1 MLGVYQFL
9 LPYLLG
15 LLGFFARFSPGLRE
29 FLTAREGL
37 LARWRAAS
45 LGENRI
51 WFHVSSVGELEQA
64 RPVIEGLAG
73 KYSVVL
79 SYFSPSVPRLVKDW
93 SFVRY
98 ADFLPLD
105 RPEEMRELM
114 EIIRP
119 RLLVLNRYDIWPNHV
134 LAAQTAGVPILLI
147 NASTPPL
154 GWFGWL
160 SLRARHVLF
169 SSVRAWTFVDA
180 IAANAWEPFVHPR
193 ARGLVAG
200 DPRVD
205 RALARVEKALAENRA
220 GERLRHW
227 ERQKFCLVAGS
238 TWPRDEAVLLQAWT
252 RLKIPRS
259 LVIVPHEPIESHLE
273 HLEKTLDQSGL
284 SHRRFSRLDSPSQ
297 ADVLILDQ
305 RGFLAEIYGL
315 GRLAYV
321 GGGFGRQ
328 IHSIVEPAAHGLPVA
343 FGPHFARSPEA
354 VTLSAV
360 GAGLPLPEGGGARI
374 LADWLLNLHAEGRAR
389 QRAVESLHVFLQVH
403 RGAGERVARFVEDC
417 LAKGPQNP

>member
-1 MLGVYQFL
+1 MLKLYQFL
-9 LPYLLG
+9 LPRLISLLNF
-15 LLGFFARFSPGLRE
+15 LSRFSPGLKE
-29 FLTAREGL
+29 FLRAREGV
-37 LARWRAAS
+37 LARWRRAG

-64 RPVIEGLAG
+64 RPVIEGLQG

-105 RPEEMRELM
+105 TPEDMDELM
-114 EIIRP
+114 TLVRP

-134 LAAQTAGVPILLI
+134 LAAKKAGVPVLLI

-160 SLRARHVLF
+160 SLHARHALF
-169 SSVRAWTFVDA
+169 SSVTAWTFVDA
-180 IAANAWEPFVHPR
+180 IAANAWEPFVHAR

-205 RALARVEKALAENRA
+205 RALARVDKALSESRA
-220 GERLRHW
+220 GERLKLW
-227 ERQKFCLVAGS
+227 SRQKFCLVAGS
-238 TWPRDEAVLLQAWT
+238 TWPKDETILLEAWR
-252 RLKIPRS
+252 RLKFPRS
-259 LVIVPHEPIESHLE
+259 LVIVPHEPTPEHLSHLE
-273 HLEKTLDQSGL
+273 KALDAQGL
-284 SHRRFSRLDSPSQ
+284 THQRFSQITQGSK
-297 ADVLILDQ
+297 ADVMLVDQ

-343 FGPHFARSPEA
+343 FGPHYGRSPEA

-360 GAGLPLPEGGGARI
+360 GAALALPEGGGARI
-374 LADWLLNLHAEGRAR
+374 LADWMLEVHAEGRAR
-389 QRAVESLHVFLQVH
+389 QRAVESLQVFLQVH

-417 LAKGPQNP
+417 LPKG

>member
-1 MLGVYQFL
+1 MLSIYQFL
-9 LPYLLG
+9 LPFLLRV
-15 LLGFFARFSPGLRE
+15 LRFFSRFSAGLRE
-29 FLTAREGL
+29 FLAGREGL
-37 LARWRAAS
+37 IARWRQAD

-64 RPVIEGLAG
+64 RPVIEALSRSG

-79 SYFSPSVPRLVKDW
+79 TYFSPSVPRLVKDW
-93 SFVRY
+93 SFVRH
-98 ADFLPLD
+98 ADYLPLD
-105 RPEEMRELM
+105 IPEEMHELM
-114 EIIRP
+114 GIIRP

-134 LAAQTAGVPILLI
+134 LAAEKIGVPILLI

-160 SLRARHVLF
+160 SLHARHSLF
-169 SSVRAWTFVDA
+169 SAVRAWTFVDA
-180 IAANAWEPFVHPR
+180 IAANAWEPFVNSR

-205 RALARVEKALAENRA
+205 RALARVDKALSENRSA
-220 GERLRHW
+220 EKLQLW
-227 ERQKFCLVAGS
+227 QRQKLCLVAGS
-238 TWPRDEAVLLQAWT
+238 TWPKDEALLINAW
-252 RLKIPRS
+252 LKLKFPRS
-259 LVIVPHEPIESHLE
+259 LVIVPHEPTAEHLA
-273 HLEKTLDQSGL
+273 HLEKNLARHGFT
-284 SHRRFSRLDSPSQ
+284 HMRFSQINAPTKV
-297 ADVLILDQ
+297 DVLLVDQ

-343 FGPHFARSPEA
+343 FGPHFRRSPEA
-354 VTLSAV
+354 ATLTAV
-360 GAGLPLPEGGGARI
+360 GAALALPEGGGARI
-374 LADWLLNLHAEGRAR
+374 LADWILENQADGRSR
-389 QRAVESLHVFLQVH
+389 QRAIESLRVFLQVH

-417 LAKGPQNP
+417 LPKL